1 MAAQI
6 TILDAGPCIT
16 FCAAAKHA
24 LLLEVLRRGSNQL
37 HVPDVVDGEI
47 TNRGSNRR
55 DFPPAT
61 VPNWHWLVSHDH
73 IGILD
78 SHVSEEDLNALSEAV
93 VKLTGMPLAQRLME
107 GRDLGEVL
115 VIAHAMVRK
124 DRGEDVYVV
133 IDEYRGQQLASKFGL
148 KIIDTPWIL
157 SSAVRRGLI
166 ADRGEMRKVYN
177 ALRQFDAGLIHIDQ
191 THLLG
196 KPLWAQKPTSMSD
209 VGADETAAL
218 SEP

>member
-1 MAAQI
+1 MVAQI

-24 LLLEVLRRGSNQL
+24 LLVEVLQRGSNQL

-55 DFPPAT
+55 DFPAAT
-61 VPNWHWLVSHDH
+61 VPNWQWLVSHDH
-73 IGILD
+73 IGIMD
-78 SHVSEEDLNALSEAV
+78 SQVSAEDLNALSEAV
-93 VKLTGMPLAQRLME
+93 VKLTGTPLAQRLME
-107 GRDLGEVL
+107 SRDLGEVL

-124 DRGEDVYVV
+124 GRGEDVYVV
-133 IDEYRGQQLASKFGL
+133 IDEYRGQKLASKFGL

-166 ADRGEMRKVYN
+166 ADRGEMRKVYD
-177 ALRQFDAGLIHIDQ
+177 ALRQYDAGLIHIDQ
-191 THLLG
+191 TRLLG

-209 VGADETAAL
+209 ETPAL